1 MQCVLCAQNMM
12 LFRCTEHL
20 CAEGSATRK
29 RNPGCGAIVLIVA
42 GCAMAPSLPWAR
54 HGRGNRLDRMKEMTR
69 GVCAFRASQA
79 LLCVLSALGVSHRL
93 GRRTAEEEV
102 GAARAE
108 LPMAARLA
116 RDAGSGTK
124 KDRDEDVLNL
134 YSWPPRRCRRADTN
148 RDLNYEGI
156 NGKGGKRGMQG

>member
-1 MQCVLCAQNMM
+1 
-12 LFRCTEHL
+12 
-20 CAEGSATRK
+20 
-29 RNPGCGAIVLIVA
+29 
-42 GCAMAPSLPWAR
+42 
-54 HGRGNRLDRMKEMTR
+54 MKEMTR
-69 GVCAFRASQA
+69 GVCAFRVCQA

-134 YSWPPRRCRRADTN
+134 YSWPTRRCCRADTN
-148 RDLNYEGI
+148 KDLNYEGI